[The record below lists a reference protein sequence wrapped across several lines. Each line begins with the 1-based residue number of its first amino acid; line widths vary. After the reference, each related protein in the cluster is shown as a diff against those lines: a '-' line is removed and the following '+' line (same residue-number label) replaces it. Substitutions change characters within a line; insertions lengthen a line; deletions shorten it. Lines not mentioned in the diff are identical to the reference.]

1 MASNTL
7 VSRRGSHG
15 RGAGRRRAGR
25 AADAGRQRTL
35 ISPAQLGRP
44 RGKAFYWIVFGLVV
58 VLFTVAFLGPLY
70 WMVTGGLKTTQ
81 EVVQSPPTAFPSS
94 LHTENYSQ
102 AWTVMDLSKLL
113 FNTLYYAFGA
123 LFFQLVF
130 DVAAAYSLSKLR
142 PVFGKVILGMMLATL
157 MIPATVLVVPQYLT
171 VLDVPVFQRNLVNS
185 PWVIWL
191 PSVTNAFNIFLL
203 KRFFDS
209 IPRELLDAAAID
221 GASPVRTLRSIV
233 LPISRPILGVV
244 SIFAV
249 VGVWK
254 DFLWPMLTLP
264 DPSKQTLNVGIYSLA
279 SGVPEN
285 VLIAALT
292 IASIPTLLIFL
303 LFQRN
308 IMSGLTAG
316 GLKG

>member
-1 MASNTL
+1 MST
-7 VSRRGSHG
+7 
-15 RGAGRRRAGR
+15 
-25 AADAGRQRTL
+25 RTL
-35 ISPAQLGRP
+35 ISPAQLARP
-44 RGKAFYWIVFGLVV
+44 RAKFFYWAAFVLVM
-58 VLFTVAFLGPLY
+58 VLFTLVFLGPLY
-70 WMVTGGLKTTQ
+70 WMVSGGLKTTQ
-81 EVVQSPPTAFPSS
+81 EVVQSPPTLLPSS
-94 LHTENYSQ
+94 VHTENYSR
-102 AWTVMDLSKLL
+102 AWEVMDLSRLL

-123 LFFQLVF
+123 LAFQLVL
-130 DVAAAYSLSKLR
+130 DVAAAYSLSRLR
-142 PVFGKVILGMMLATL
+142 PVFGKAILAMMLVTL

-171 VLDVPVFQRNLVNS
+171 VLDVPIVERNLLNS
-185 PWVIWL
+185 PWAIWL

-209 IPRELLDAAAID
+209 IPRELIDAAAID
-221 GASPVRTLRSIV
+221 GASRLRTLWSIV

-264 DPSKQTLNVGIYSLA
+264 DPSKQTLNVGIYSL
-279 SGVPEN
+279 SNGVPEN

-292 IASIPTLLIFL
+292 IASVPTLLIFL
-303 LFQRN
+303 AFQRN

>member
-1 MASNTL
+1 MTT
-7 VSRRGSHG
+7 
-15 RGAGRRRAGR
+15 
-25 AADAGRQRTL
+25 RTL
-35 ISPAQLGRP
+35 ISPAQLARP
-44 RGKAFYWIVFGLVV
+44 RGKVLYWVTFALVV
-58 VLFTVAFLGPLY
+58 GLFTLVFLGPLY
-70 WMVTGGLKTTQ
+70 WMISGGLKTTQ
-81 EVVQSPPTAFPSS
+81 EVVQTPPTFVPGS
-94 LHTENYSQ
+94 LHPENYAR
-102 AWTVMDLSKLL
+102 AWEVMDLARLL

-123 LFFQLVF
+123 LAFQLVF

-142 PVFGKVILGMMLATL
+142 PVFGKAILGMMLATL

-171 VLDVPVFQRNLVNS
+171 VLDVPIFQRNLLNS

-209 IPRELLDAAAID
+209 IPKELLDAASID
-221 GASPVRTLRSIV
+221 GASPMRTLWSIV

-264 DPSKQTLNVGIYSLA
+264 DPAMQTLNVGIYSL
-279 SGVPEN
+279 SNGVPVN

-292 IASIPTLLIFL
+292 IASLPTLLIFL
-303 LFQRN
+303 VFQRN

>member
-1 MASNTL
+1 MST
-7 VSRRGSHG
+7 
-15 RGAGRRRAGR
+15 
-25 AADAGRQRTL
+25 RTL
-35 ISPAQLGRP
+35 ISPAVLARP
-44 RGKAFYWIVFGLVV
+44 RGKVLYRIVFAAVV
-58 VLFTVAFLGPLY
+58 VLFTLVFLGPLY
-70 WMVTGGLKTTQ
+70 WLVSSGFKDAQ
-81 EVVQSPPTAFPSS
+81 EVIQTPPTLVPASFEPA
-94 LHTENYSQ
+94 NYTR
-102 AWTVMDLSKLL
+102 AWEVMDLAGLL

-123 LFFQLVF
+123 LAFQLVL

-142 PVFGKVILGMMLATL
+142 PLFGKAILGMMLATL

-171 VLDVPVFQRNLVNS
+171 VLDVPVVERNLLNT
-185 PWVIWL
+185 PWAIWL
-191 PSVTNAFNIFLL
+191 PAVTNAFNIFLL

-209 IPRELLDAAAID
+209 IPKELLDAASMD
-221 GASPVRTLRSIV
+221 GASSVRVLWSIV
-233 LPISRPILGVV
+233 LPISRPVLGVV

-264 DPSKQTLNVGIYSLA
+264 DPSKQTLNVGIYSL
-279 SGVPEN
+279 SNGVPVN

-292 IASIPTLLIFL
+292 IASVPTLLIFL
-303 LFQRN
+303 IFQRN

>member
-1 MASNTL
+1 MST
-7 VSRRGSHG
+7 
-15 RGAGRRRAGR
+15 
-25 AADAGRQRTL
+25 RTL
-35 ISPAQLGRP
+35 ISPAQLARP
-44 RGKAFYWIVFGLVV
+44 RGKALYWVVFGLVV
-58 VLFTVAFLGPLY
+58 ALFTVVFLGPMY
-70 WMVTGGLKTTQ
+70 WMVSSGFKDTQ
-81 EVVQSPPTAFPSS
+81 EVVQTPPTLVPESFQPD
-94 LHTENYSQ
+94 NYSQ
-102 AWTVMDLSKLL
+102 AWNVMDLASLL
-113 FNTLYYAFGA
+113 GNTLFYAFGA
-123 LFFQLVF
+123 LAFQLVF

-142 PVFGKVILGMMLATL
+142 PVFGKAILGLMLATL

-171 VLDVPVFQRNLVNS
+171 VLDVPIFERNLLNT
-185 PWVIWL
+185 PWAIWL

-209 IPRELLDAAAID
+209 IPRELLDAASMD
-221 GASPVRTLRSIV
+221 GASPMRTLRSIV

-244 SIFAV
+244 SIFAI

-264 DPSKQTLNVGIYSLA
+264 DPSKQTLNVGIYSL
-279 SGVPEN
+279 SNGVPVN

-292 IASIPTLLIFL
+292 MASLPTLVIFL
-303 LFQRN
+303 IFQRN

>member
-1 MASNTL
+1 MPT
-7 VSRRGSHG
+7 
-15 RGAGRRRAGR
+15 
-25 AADAGRQRTL
+25 RTL
-35 ISPAQLGRP
+35 ISPAQLAKP
-44 RGKAFYWIVFGLVV
+44 RGKVLYRIVFAVV
-58 VLFTVAFLGPLY
+58 VGGFTLVFLGPLY
-70 WMVTGGLKTTQ
+70 WLVSSGFKDAQ
-81 EVVQSPPTAFPSS
+81 EVVRTPPTLVPETFTLGNHSR
-94 LHTENYSQ
+94 
-102 AWTVMDLSKLL
+102 AWEVMDLSSLL
-113 FNTLYYAFGA
+113 LNTLYYAFGA
-123 LFFQLVF
+123 LAFQLVL
-130 DVAAAYSLSKLR
+130 DVAAAYSLSRLR
-142 PVFGKVILGMMLATL
+142 PVLGKAILGMMLATL

-171 VLDVPVFQRNLVNS
+171 VLDVPVVERNLLNT

-209 IPRELLDAAAID
+209 LPKELLDAAAMD
-221 GASPVRTLRSIV
+221 GATPVRVLWSVV
-233 LPISRPILGVV
+233 LPISRPVLGVV

-264 DPSKQTLNVGIYSLA
+264 DPAKQTLNVGIYSL
-279 SGVPEN
+279 SNGVPVN

-292 IASIPTLLIFL
+292 ISSLPTLIIFL
-303 LFQRN
+303 VFQRN

>member
-7 VSRRGSHG
+7 VSRRGS
-15 RGAGRRRAGR
+15 RRPRASR
-25 AADAGRQRTL
+25 AADVARQRTL

-44 RGKAFYWIVFGLVV
+44 RGKAFYWIVFAVV
-58 VLFTVAFLGPLY
+58 IALFTVVFLGPLY

-123 LFFQLVF
+123 LFFQLVL

-185 PWVIWL
+185 PWAIWL

-221 GASPVRTLRSIV
+221 GATPLRTLRSIV

-303 LFQRN
+303 IFQRN

>member
-1 MASNTL
+1 MTT
-7 VSRRGSHG
+7 
-15 RGAGRRRAGR
+15 
-25 AADAGRQRTL
+25 RTL
-35 ISPAQLGRP
+35 ISPAQLARP
-44 RGKAFYWIVFGLVV
+44 HGKFLYWTAFVLVLVV
-58 VLFTVAFLGPLY
+58 FTLVFIGPLY
-70 WMVTGGLKTTQ
+70 WMVTSGLKSPQ
-81 EVVQSPPTAFPSS
+81 EFAQTPPTLVPKDAHPG
-94 LHTENYSQ
+94 NYAD
-102 AWTVMDLSKLL
+102 AWGVMDLAKLL
-113 FNTLYYAFGA
+113 GNTLYYALGA
-123 LFFQLVF
+123 LAFQLVF

-142 PVFGKVILGMMLATL
+142 PVLGNVILGAMLVTL

-171 VLDVPVFQRNLVNS
+171 VLDVPIVERNLVNS

-221 GASPVRTLRSIV
+221 GASPLRTLRSVV

-264 DPSKQTLNVGIYSLA
+264 DPGKQTINVGIYSLA
-279 SGVPEN
+279 ASVTEN
-285 VLIAALT
+285 WLLAALV
-292 IASIPTLLIFL
+292 IASLPTLVIFL
-303 LFQRN
+303 VFQRH

-316 GLKG
+316 SLKG